1 MGQSFLPTLILFV
14 FGAVLLF
21 IFVAV
26 VCSCPAKMGVSGT
39 DGLTLYGLYLKKK
52 ETKNKSLNA
61 DDSSTIVTGGESV
74 FRKEKKEINYD
85 DDFEESA

>member
-1 MGQSFLPTLILFV
+1 
-14 FGAVLLF
+14 
-21 IFVAV
+21 
-26 VCSCPAKMGVSGT
+26 MGVSGT
-39 DGLTLYGLYLKKK
+39 DGLTLYGLYY
-52 ETKNKSLNA
+52 A